1 MYSSELLNDEGY
13 VSKVQRQNRLLI
25 ESEELD
31 DGYLRKGG
39 GGGQLLAPAPKLQ
52 RRNPAPLI
60 EEERPEPESQP
71 FLMSHGKANMARQ
84 FYDRKQAS
92 KKPWKQ
98 GMPYSQSTLDMF
110 DSSTPYEK
118 QMFGGIKNPRQAVNL
133 EANRPGGLQKLFGAK
148 MSQDEIDD
156 RERAGRTPAKS
167 FWGRLKNAVT
177 GGGRKR
183 SWMEMFFGARRRN
196 PSISARSMGIRSTN
210 AKMGVSSGWADQLVE
225 ASNTGKLGD
234 GREGSVMSEELI
246 HPQGEQKP
254 ADRSFEDYIED
265 EEKVPA
271 APSKQPLLT
280 AKEAKRNS
288 LLGNLYA
295 MQQLNA
301 ADKSNEYGNPHQ
313 TVDDNSIDES
323 DDGGDGGYDKQMLNN
338 YMHDDDADSQDGGKP
353 DFTRDYVLGL
363 LNKH

>member
-1 MYSSELLNDEGY
+1 MYSRDLLNDEGY
-13 VSKVQRQNRLLI
+13 ASKAQKQNRLLI

-39 GGGQLLAPAPKLQ
+39 GQLLAPAPQPQ
-52 RRNPAPLI
+52 RRNPSPLI

-84 FYDRKQAS
+84 FYDRKQAA
-92 KKPWKQ
+92 KKPWKR
-98 GMPYSQSTLDMF
+98 GMPYSQATLDMF

-118 QMFGGIKNPRQAVNL
+118 MMFGGVRNPRQAVDL
-133 EANRPGGLQKLFGAK
+133 GANRPGGFQKLFGAK
-148 MSQDEIDD
+148 MSEDEIDH
-156 RERAGRTPAKS
+156 RNAVGRAPAKS

-196 PSISARSMGIRSTN
+196 PGNSAKAMGITSTN
-210 AKMGVSSGWADQLVE
+210 AKKGESSGWADQLIE
-225 ASNTGKLGD
+225 ASKAGNLGD
-234 GREGSVMSEELI
+234 GRDGSVMSEELI
-246 HPQGEQKP
+246 RPQEEQKP
-254 ADRSFEDYIED
+254 THQSFEHYIE
-265 EEKVPA
+265 EEKAPP

-280 AKEAKRNS
+280 AKDAKRNS

-295 MQQLNA
+295 MQQMQA
-301 ADKSNEYGNPHQ
+301 ANKSGQDVNPHQ

-323 DDGGDGGYDKQMLNN
+323 DDDGDGGNGGYDKQMLNN
-338 YMHDDDADSQDGGKP
+338 YMYEDDEDGQGGGKP
-353 DFTRDYVLGL
+353 DFINDHIMSL
-363 LNKH
+363 LRKR